1 MDKTK
6 LFILLTVANVLI
18 LSGYLIISLT
28 VYGKKEPKE
37 PVENLF
43 NTNSQVFTNNEQIVH
58 DLANKKYV
66 IIGSGKENL
75 LTGSLGN
82 NLELKDYEKINIEQS
97 KNGYNVQFR
106 GKTKA
111 ASIELAVNSHVKQN
125 DITCTNY
132 KWTVVNEDY
141 ENYAKQEF
149 EDCFNLGN
157 NYWYGGAESFD
168 QQFWPINQQSFSS
181 HLPYLTGL
189 FGKWSSILERY
200 WLSSS
205 GVAIVVDQAIPLFVL
220 KNKTSLCLLASS
232 KEPYGEHRIVKL
244 SYDICQIESTKS
256 PNDYLNILHLHVINN
271 YFAKPKDYPDER
283 MFKSPIWSTWA
294 NFKKR
299 INETA
304 VRAFAKDILNNGY
317 SNSQIEIDDKWQTA
331 YGDFTFDTEKFPDIK
346 RFVTELNGLGFRT
359 TLWVHPFANVDSKN
373 FLYQSFNFLEVRA
386 PDGLHPGL
394 TSWWDGLGSVI
405 LDTTNPNSTNWFVSE
420 LENLRNKTNIDSF
433 KFDAGEI
440 EWLPKK
446 FWLYN
451 DSISPDQYSIGYAR
465 MASRLGKMI
474 EVRTGCQTQGLPI
487 FVRMLDKDSKWVNF
501 LFILWLYFFFF

>member
-1 MDKTK
+1 MDKKK
-6 LFILLTVANVLI
+6 LFILLTIANVLI

-28 VYGKKEPKE
+28 VFTKKDSKQ

-58 DLANKKYV
+58 DLASKKYA
-66 IIGSGKENL
+66 IIGPSKEKL
-75 LTGSLGN
+75 LTGTLGN
-82 NLELKDYEKINIEQS
+82 SLELNDYEKINIEKS
-97 KNGYNVQFR
+97 NNGYNVKFK
-106 GKTKA
+106 GKSKI
-111 ASIELAVNSHVKQN
+111 ASIELSVNSKAKPN
-125 DITCTNY
+125 DITCTSY
-132 KWTVVNEDY
+132 KWTVTNNDEK
-141 ENYAKQEF
+141 YANQEF
-149 EDCFNLGN
+149 EDCFNLGDS
-157 NYWYGGAESFD
+157 YWYGGAESFD
-168 QQFWPINQQSFSS
+168 QQFWPINQQDFSK

-205 GVAIVVDQAIPLFVL
+205 GLAIVVDQSIPLFVL
-220 KNKTSLCLLASS
+220 KNKTSICLLASS
-232 KEPYGEHRIVKL
+232 KEPYNENRIVKL
-244 SYDICQIESTKS
+244 TYDVCQIDSSKS
-256 PNDYLNILHLHVINN
+256 QNDYLNKLHLYVINN

-283 MFKSPIWSTWA
+283 MLKSPIWSTWA

-299 INETA
+299 INETS
-304 VRAFAKDILNNGY
+304 VRAFANDILSNGY

-331 YGDFTFDTEKFPDIK
+331 YGDFSFDTEKFPDIK
-346 RFVTELNGLGFRT
+346 RFVTELNKMGFRT
-359 TLWVHPFANVDSKN
+359 TLWVHPFANYDSENFRNLSLN
-373 FLYQSFNFLEVRA
+373 FLVVRA

-405 LDTTNPNSTNWFVSE
+405 LDTTNPYSTNWFVSE
-420 LENLRNKTNIDSF
+420 LEKLRNLTGIDSF

-451 DSISPDQYSIGYAR
+451 DSISPDEYSIGYAR

-474 EVRTGCQTQGLPI
+474 EVRTGCQTQDLPI
-487 FVRMLDKDSKWVNF
+487 FVRMLDKDSKWVCDFLLSRYSF
-501 LFILWLYFFFF
+501 LF